1 MPDTYFCTDRASQCS
16 AVRLTR
22 PDKQSFARAD
32 AGHDSDEDR
41 WRAEECKRWQLRRKL
56 FPALSDDTVIIAC
69 ANQLYKVLS
78 RS

>member
-1 MPDTYFCTDRASQCS
+1 M
-16 AVRLTR
+16 
-22 PDKQSFARAD
+22 AD
-32 AGHDSDEDR
+32 ADRGSDADR
-41 WRAEECKRWQLRRKL
+41 WRAEERKRWQLRRKL